1 MANSTKKTQ
10 RDFYNEILNGYAL
23 TDEQKEFIKG
33 RIAQLDKKASS
44 SSGKQT
50 ATQKAN
56 AELKDKI
63 LAEMESGKAYTISDM
78 LKSLECCAELSN
90 QKVSAVMKQLVEGNL
105 VVRTEDKRK
114 AFFHKSLTL
123 KG

>member
-33 RIAQLDKKASS
+33 RIAQLDKKSTSS
-44 SSGKQT
+44 KGKET

-63 LAEMESGKAYTISDM
+63 LAEMESDKAYTISDM
-78 LKSLECCAELSN
+78 LKNLECF
-90 QKVSAVMKQLVEGNL
+90 GFF
-105 VVRTEDKRK
+105 R
-114 AFFHKSLTL
+114 AFFRVIFGYFHRAASSP
-123 KG
+123 G

>member
-1 MANSTKKTQ
+1 MANKTKKTQ
-10 RDFYNEILNGYAL
+10 KEMYTEILNGYAL

-50 ATQKAN
+50 PTQKAN
-56 AELKDKI
+56 ADLKDKI
-63 LAEMESGKAYTISDM
+63 LDAMEDGKAYTITD
-78 LKSLECCAELSN
+78 LIKSFDFLADLSN
-90 QKVSAVMKQLVEGNL
+90 QKVSAIMKQLVDANL

-114 AFFHKSLTL
+114 ALFTKA
-123 KG
+123 

>member
-10 RDFYNEILNGYAL
+10 KELFNEILGAYGL
-23 TDEQKEFIKG
+23 TDEHKEFIKG
-33 RIAQLDKKASS
+33 RIAQLDKKSASKS
-44 SSGKQT
+44 DKPT

-63 LAEMESGKAYTISDM
+63 LAEMEADKAYTISDM
-78 LKSLECCAELSN
+78 LKALPSCAELSN
-90 QKVSAVMKQLVEGNL
+90 QKVSAVMKQMVEANL

-114 AFFHKSLTL
+114 AYFSKA
-123 KG
+123 

>member
-10 RDFYNEILNGYAL
+10 RELYNEILNGYAL

-56 AELKDKI
+56 VDLKEKI

-78 LKSLECCAELSN
+78 LKTLECCAELSN
-90 QKVSAVMKQLVEGNL
+90 QKVSAVMKQLVESNL

-114 AFFHKSLTL
+114 AFFTKA
-123 KG
+123 

>member
-10 RDFYNEILNGYAL
+10 RELFNEIIKGYGL
-23 TDEQKEFIKG
+23 SNEHKEFLES

-56 AELKDKI
+56 ADLKDKI
-63 LAEMESGKAYTISDM
+63 LAEMEYGKSYTISEM
-78 LKSLECCAELSN
+78 LKAFECCADLSN
-90 QKVSAVMKQLVEGNL
+90 QKVSAVCNQMVKDGLM
-105 VVRTEDKRK
+105 TKAEDKRK
-114 AFFHKSLTL
+114 SYFAKV
-123 KG
+123 

>member
-1 MANSTKKTQ
+1 MANKTKKTQ
-10 RDFYNEILNGYAL
+10 REMFNEILEGYAL
-23 TDEQKEFIKG
+23 TDEQREFIEG
-33 RIAQLDKKASS
+33 RIAQLDKKANA

-78 LKSLECCAELSN
+78 LKNLECCADLSN
-90 QKVSAVMKQLVEGNL
+90 QKVSAVMKQLVESHL

-114 AFFHKSLTL
+114 AFFTKA
-123 KG
+123 

>member
-23 TDEQKEFIKG
+23 TDEQREFIEG
-33 RIAQLDKKASS
+33 RIAQLDKKSTS

-56 AELKDKI
+56 VELKDKI

-78 LKSLECCAELSN
+78 LKAFECCADLSN
-90 QKVSAVMKQLVEGNL
+90 QKVSAIMKQLVEGTL
-105 VVRTEDKRK
+105 VERTEEKRK
-114 AFFHKSLTL
+114 AYFSKI
-123 KG
+123 

>member
-10 RDFYNEILNGYAL
+10 RDFYNEILNDYAL

-33 RIAQLDKKASS
+33 RIAQLDKKANS

-63 LAEMESGKAYTISDM
+63 LAEMENDKAYTISDM

-114 AFFHKSLTL
+114 AFFTKA
-123 KG
+123 

>member
-10 RDFYNEILNGYAL
+10 RELFTEILNGYDL
-23 TDEQKEFIKG
+23 TKEQKEFIEG
-33 RIAQLDKKASS
+33 RIAQLDKKSS
-44 SSGKQT
+44 SSKGKET

-78 LKSLECCAELSN
+78 LKNLECCAELSN
-90 QKVSAVMKQLVEGNL
+90 QKVSAVMKQLVESYL
-105 VVRTEDKRK
+105 VIRTEDKRK
-114 AFFHKSLTL
+114 AFFTKA
-123 KG
+123 

>member
-23 TDEQKEFIKG
+23 TDEQREFIEG
-33 RIAQLDKKASS
+33 RIAQLDKKATSS
-44 SSGKQT
+44 KGKET

-63 LAEMESGKAYTISDM
+63 LAEMTEGRGYTISEM
-78 LKSLECCAELSN
+78 LKEFECCAELSN
-90 QKVSAVMKQLVEGNL
+90 QKVSAVMKQLVDAHL

-114 AFFHKSLTL
+114 AFFTKA
-123 KG
+123 

>member
-10 RDFYNEILNGYAL
+10 RELYTEILNGYAL
-23 TDEQKEFIKG
+23 SKEQREFIEG

-63 LAEMESGKAYTISDM
+63 LAEMTEGRGYTISEM
-78 LKSLECCAELSN
+78 LKEFECCADLSN
-90 QKVSAVMKQLVEGNL
+90 QKVSAVMKQLVDAHL

-114 AFFHKSLTL
+114 AFFTKA
-123 KG
+123 

>member
-10 RDFYNEILNGYAL
+10 RDFYNEILNDYAL
-23 TDEQKEFIKG
+23 TDEQREFIKG

-63 LAEMESGKAYTISDM
+63 LAEMEYGKSYTISDM
-78 LKSLECCAELSN
+78 LKTFECCADLSN
-90 QKVSAVMKQLVEGNL
+90 QKVSAVCNQMVKDNL
-105 VVRTEDKRK
+105 MIKVEDKRK
-114 AFFHKSLTL
+114 SYFSKV
-123 KG
+123 

>member
-10 RDFYNEILNGYAL
+10 RDFYNELLAL
-23 TDEQKEFIKG
+23 PNITKEQKEFIEG
-33 RIAQLDKKASS
+33 RIAQLDKKSASKS
-44 SSGKQT
+44 DKPT

-63 LAEMESGKAYTISDM
+63 LAEMEDGKAYTISEM
-78 LKSLECCAELSN
+78 LKALPCCAELSN
-90 QKVSAVMKQLVEGNL
+90 QKVSAVMKQMVEANL

-114 AFFHKSLTL
+114 AYFTKA
-123 KG
+123 

>member
-56 AELKDKI
+56 ADLKEKI
-63 LAEMESGKAYTISDM
+63 LAEMESGKAYTMSDM
-78 LKSLECCAELSN
+78 LKKLECCADLSN
-90 QKVSAVMKQLVEGNL
+90 QIVSAVMKQLVESYR

-114 AFFHKSLTL
+114 AFFTQA
-123 KG
+123 

>member
-10 RDFYNEILNGYAL
+10 RELYTEILNGYAL
-23 TDEQKEFIKG
+23 SKEQREFIEG
-33 RIAQLDKKASS
+33 RIAQLDKKSTSS
-44 SSGKQT
+44 KGKET

-63 LAEMESGKAYTISDM
+63 LAEMAEGRGYTISEM
-78 LKSLECCAELSN
+78 LKEFECCADLSN
-90 QKVSAVMKQLVEGNL
+90 QKVSAVMKQMVEANL

-114 AFFHKSLTL
+114 AFFTKA
-123 KG
+123 

>member
-33 RIAQLDKKASS
+33 RIAQLDKKSTSS
-44 SSGKQT
+44 KGKET

-90 QKVSAVMKQLVEGNL
+90 QKVSAIMKQLVESNL

-114 AFFHKSLTL
+114 AFFTKA
-123 KG
+123 